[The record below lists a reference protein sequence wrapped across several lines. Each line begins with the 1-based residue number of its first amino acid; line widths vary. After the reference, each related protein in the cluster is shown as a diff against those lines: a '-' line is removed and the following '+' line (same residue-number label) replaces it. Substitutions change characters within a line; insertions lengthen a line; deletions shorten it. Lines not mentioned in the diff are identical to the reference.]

1 MFSIFES
8 AAASPAGEGFATG
21 TMPGEGTYFCLVCGT
36 QLALRETDELPECSY
51 CGAADFRRDSI
62 FSSLQEHGSPTAE
75 FAPVAKHG
83 APAWLDEARDALTEA
98 GYHLALRDHGEVR
111 TYPLNEG
118 WTRVGR
124 CETADVCL
132 DDPSVSRRHA
142 MLATDGGRAPRV
154 LDDRSLNGVLVN
166 GRKVDYA
173 ELEPGDE
180 LSIGR
185 YRLYLL
191 QA

>member
-1 MFSIFES
+1 LFSIFES
-8 AAASPAGEGFATG
+8 AAASPVGEGFATG

-36 QLALRETDELPECSY
+36 QLALRETDELPQCPY

-62 FSSLQEHGSPTAE
+62 FSSRQEHGFPATE
-75 FAPVAKHG
+75 FASLAEHE
-83 APAWLDEARDALTEA
+83 APAWLDEAREGLTEP
-98 GYHLALRDHGEVR
+98 GYHLAMRDGGKV
-111 TYPLNEG
+111 TTFPLGAG

-124 CETADVCL
+124 CETADICL

-142 MLATDGGRAPRV
+142 MLATDGERAPRI
-154 LDDRSLNGVLVN
+154 LDDRSLNGILVN

-173 ELEPGDE
+173 ELEPDDE

-191 QA
+191 SA